1 VYQAAESIVGNAAI
15 SIPDLVKSAI
25 RNLGD
30 TPPQMHAGSWTALV
44 SNSATVGVAQ
54 AWLPESVVLG
64 AGSDPP
70 HPNIPKKE
78 RPCIPWP
85 LAPALPA
92 SPPPSGSA
100 VNSDRTVR
108 AGSSSMDWLPNSAQ
122 LMASDIEIPLGQA
135 NERHVTGD
143 RAGSSVTYGAHLA
156 TTLQSVVLRN
166 SFVRTTDAEV
176 ILCRRG
182 RCSAPR

>member
-1 VYQAAESIVGNAAI
+1 
-15 SIPDLVKSAI
+15 
-25 RNLGD
+25 
-30 TPPQMHAGSWTALV
+30 MHAGSWTALV